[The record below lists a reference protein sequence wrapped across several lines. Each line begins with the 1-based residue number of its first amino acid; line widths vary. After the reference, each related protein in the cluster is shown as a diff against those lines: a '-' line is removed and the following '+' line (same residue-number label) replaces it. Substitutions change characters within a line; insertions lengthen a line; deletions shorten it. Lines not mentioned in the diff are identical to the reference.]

1 MASSTLEQKRK
12 LEVQDENGGEGA
24 EDELVGPLP
33 AEATQ
38 SKKRK
43 GKLILEEKKKNTRIV
58 LMTSLLEF
66 ERVYLDNLPSAAMYE
81 RSYMH
86 RDVIT
91 HIACTKTDFIITAS
105 HDGHVKFWKKK
116 EDAGIEFVKP
126 GVIECIGVSAEGALF
141 CSVGDDQAMKVF
153 DVVNFDMINMLK
165 LGFHPGQCEWIYNPG
180 DAISTVACSEK
191 STGKIFVYDG
201 RGDNQIIHVFEKMHS
216 SPLSQIRL
224 NPAYRVIVSADKA
237 GMLEYWTGLPNEF
250 KFPRNVDWEY
260 KTDTD
265 LCPKTVEN
273 FCVHSRNGYYN
284 GHIFHRV
291 IKGFM
296 IQTGDP
302 TGTGMGGESIWGGEF
317 EDEFHATLR
326 HDRPYTLSMAN
337 GGPGTNGSQFF
348 ITVVPTPWL
357 DNKHTVFGRITKG
370 MEVVQRIS
378 NVKINPKTD
387 KPYEDISII
396 NITVK

>member
-12 LEVQDENGGEGA
+12 LEVLDENGGEAA

-43 GKLILEEKKKNTRIV
+43 GKLLLEEKKKNTRIV

-91 HIACTKTDFIITAS
+91 HIACTKCVRILGKQENIRVVQLGLFQGIAKVHHAAPTIEMKASDNPALQRAEPDPTIFCTA
-105 HDGHVKFWKKK
+105 FKKNRFYMFTK
-116 EDAGIEFVKP
+116 REPEDTK
-126 GVIECIGVSAEGALF
+126 SAESDRDIFNEKPSKEEVMAAT
-141 CSVGDDQAMKVF
+141 QAEGPKRVS
-153 DVVNFDMINMLK
+153 DS
-165 LGFHPGQCEWIYNPG
+165 
-180 DAISTVACSEK
+180 A
-191 STGKIFVYDG
+191 
-201 RGDNQIIHVFEKMHS
+201 IIHTTMGDVHIK
-216 SPLSQIRL
+216 L
-224 NPAYRVIVSADKA
+224 
-237 GMLEYWTGLPNEF
+237 
-250 KFPRNVDWEY
+250 FPVE
-260 KTDTD
+260 
-265 LCPKTVEN
+265 CPKTVEN